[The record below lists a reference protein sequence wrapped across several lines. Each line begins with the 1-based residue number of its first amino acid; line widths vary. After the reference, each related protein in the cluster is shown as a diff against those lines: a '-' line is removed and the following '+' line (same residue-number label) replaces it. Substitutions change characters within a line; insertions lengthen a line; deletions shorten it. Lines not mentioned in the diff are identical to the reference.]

1 MSFSDQVKKE
11 VIRKDNSNK
20 CCHLAELAAL
30 IKVEG
35 SLEIVNGNL
44 ALKLKS
50 QSPAVARKIYKLLKE
65 RFNFW
70 TEIIVRKKMYLDKGN
85 YYIIKVPPQEG
96 IKELLMDC
104 GLIDRSYVLSYK
116 IKDEFINNDCCRK
129 SYLRGLFLA
138 AGSISDPESDYHLEI
153 VVDYEEYAE
162 RLIELFAAFDIVIN
176 SRVRGEKHSLYLKN
190 IEDILK
196 VLSIIGAHSALLEV
210 ENLRVYKEIRNE
222 VNRRVNCETANLNK
236 TVEAAQ
242 EQLEAIEL
250 IDRFKGLEKLT
261 PGLEEIAK
269 LRRENPYSSMR
280 ELGDMLS
287 PTLSKS
293 GVNHRL
299 RRIKKEA
306 EQIKENNNLLEDKV
320 ESS

>member
-1 MSFSDQVKKE
+1 
-11 VIRKDNSNK
+11 
-20 CCHLAELAAL
+20 
-30 IKVEG
+30 
-35 SLEIVNGNL
+35 
-44 ALKLKS
+44 
-50 QSPAVARKIYKLLKE
+50 
-65 RFNFW
+65 
-70 TEIIVRKKMYLDKGN
+70 MYLDQGN

-96 IKELLMDC
+96 IKELLLDC
-104 GLIDRSYVLSYK
+104 GLIDRSYVLNYK

-138 AGSISDPESDYHLEI
+138 AGSISNPESDYHLEI

-162 RLIELFAAFDIVIN
+162 QLIELFAAFDIAIN

-236 TVEAAQ
+236 TVKAAQ

-280 ELGDMLS
+280 ELGAMLS

-320 ESS
+320 ESSQ